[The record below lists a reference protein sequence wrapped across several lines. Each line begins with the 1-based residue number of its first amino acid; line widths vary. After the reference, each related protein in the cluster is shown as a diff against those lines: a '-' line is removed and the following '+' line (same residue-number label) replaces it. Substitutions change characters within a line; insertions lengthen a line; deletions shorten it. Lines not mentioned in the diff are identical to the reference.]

1 MPTTPYISKINLGT
15 VTYNIKDQWARDQI
29 GNIGSPMHFKG
40 VALQTLTDGGTENA
54 AAASGSSYA
63 GAAGD
68 VYLQK
73 APGTG
78 EFVWTG
84 SAWELLGDEGSYVT
98 HGTYGLTLTPTT
110 GKVTSTTSYRPAGT
124 VSQPTFTG
132 TAATIT
138 VTTSYK
144 PAGTVSQ
151 PTFTGSQAT
160 ITVEST
166 EEFVKDVT
174 TGSGSITLPNGTVS
188 KPTFTG
194 TQATITVESEYTPA
208 GSVSLTGK
216 ATDTFIKT
224 ASLQGTPTAF
234 EVNVDDNETL
244 ILPDFVLE
252 DLGSVNVNTS
262 TGTVVTALTGATF
275 SGTKATIT
283 STGTYTPAGGV
294 SQPTFSWATT
304 NSTKTVAVNVTITPT
319 KATVASAGTYTP
331 GGTVSQPTFSGTQAT
346 ITSTGTYTPAG
357 TVSQPTFSGT
367 TATITVTSTGNFM
380 SGVSGS
386 VTL

>member
-15 VTYNIKDQWARDQI
+15 LTYNIKDQWARDQI

-40 VALQTLTDGGTENA
+40 VALQTLTDGGTQNA
-54 AAASGSSYA
+54 AAASGNSYA

-98 HGTYGLTLTPTT
+98 HGTYGVTLTPTAS
-110 GKVTSTTSYRPAGT
+110 KVTSTTNYKPAGT

-144 PAGTVSQ
+144 PAGTISQ

-166 EEFVKDVT
+166 EEFVKNVT
-174 TGSGSITLPNGTVS
+174 SGSGSITLPNGTVS
-188 KPTFTG
+188 TPSFTG

-208 GSVSLTGK
+208 GSISLTGK

-224 ASLQGTPTAF
+224 ASLQGTPTG
-234 EVNVDDNETL
+234 VTISVDSNETL
-244 ILPDFVLE
+244 ILPDTVLE
-252 DLGSVNVNTS
+252 DLGTINVGTT

-283 STGTYTPAGGV
+283 SAGTYTPAGSV
-294 SQPTFSWATT
+294 SQPTFSWADT
-304 NSTKTVAVNVTITPT
+304 NSNKTVVANIPITPT
-319 KATVASAGTYTP
+319 KD
-331 GGTVSQPTFSGTQAT
+331 
-346 ITSTGTYTPAG
+346 
-357 TVSQPTFSGT
+357 
-367 TATITVTSTGNFM
+367 TVTRA
-380 SGVSGS
+380 
-386 VTL
+386 

>member
-40 VALQTLTDGGTENA
+40 TALQTLTDGGTQNA
-54 AAASGSSYA
+54 AAASGSPYA

-98 HGTYGLTLTPTT
+98 HGTYGLTLTPTSS
-110 GKVTSTTSYRPAGT
+110 KVTSTGPYTPAGT
-124 VSQPTFTG
+124 VSKPTFSG
-132 TAATIT
+132 TESNIS
-138 VTTSYK
+138 V
-144 PAGTVSQ
+144 Q
-151 PTFTGSQAT
+151 
-160 ITVEST
+160 ST
-166 EEFVKDVT
+166 EQFVKNVT
-174 TGSGSITLPNGTVS
+174 SGSGSITLPNGTVS

-194 TQATITVESEYTPA
+194 TESDVTVQSEYTPA
-208 GSVSLTGK
+208 GSISLTGK
-216 ATDTFIKT
+216 DPKTFITT
-224 ASLQGTPTAF
+224 ASLYGTPTAF
-234 EVNVDDNETL
+234 EVSVDNNETL
-244 ILPDFVLE
+244 ILPDIVLE
-252 DLGSVNVNTS
+252 DLGSVKVDTDTDTVNS
-262 TGTVVTALTGATF
+262 SYSGTF
-275 SGTKATIT
+275 SGTKATII

-294 SQPTFSWATT
+294 SQPTFSWANT
-304 NSTKTVAVNVTITPT
+304 NSDKTVAVNVTITPT
-319 KATVASAGTYTP
+319 KATVA
-331 GGTVSQPTFSGTQAT
+331 
-346 ITSTGTYTPAG
+346 STGTYTPAG